1 MCVSV
6 DTSIQNVAYTELNK
20 ILLTI
25 LLGESGNDIPIIPDP
40 EKDFLQSLEKSVN
53 GDHLEW

>member
-1 MCVSV
+1 MSV

-40 EKDFLQSLEKSVN
+40 EKDLLQSLEKSVN
-53 GDHLEW
+53 GDHLE

>member
-1 MCVSV
+1 MSV

-53 GDHLEW
+53 GDHLE